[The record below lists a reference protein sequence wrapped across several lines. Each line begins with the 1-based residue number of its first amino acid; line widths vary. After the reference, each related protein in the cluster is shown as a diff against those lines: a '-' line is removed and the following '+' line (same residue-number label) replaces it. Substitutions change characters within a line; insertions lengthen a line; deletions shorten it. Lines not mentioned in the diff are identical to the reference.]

1 MDNWRKLQELSWSE
15 GYLLAQALLMLPLT
29 SVGLRWIGF
38 RRWQSVLSAIAPI
51 AERPASNR
59 NSNPIRH
66 AQIATRMVKIAARY
80 GPCRATCLAESLTLR
95 WLLRR
100 QGIESNLRI
109 GVRTEDGR
117 LAAHAWVE
125 HCGLVLNDAADVHQ
139 RFAPFDEAVVP
150 LVVEIQ

>member
-1 MDNWRKLQELSWSE
+1 MDNLRKLQELSWSE

-59 NSNPIRH
+59 DSNPIRH
-66 AQIATRMVKIAARY
+66 AQIAVRMVKIATRY
-80 GPCRATCLAESLTLR
+80 GLCRATCLAESLTLR

-100 QGIESNLRI
+100 QGIESKLRI
-109 GVRTEDGR
+109 GVRTEAGR
-117 LAAHAWVE
+117 LEAHAWIE

>member
-59 NSNPIRH
+59 DSNPIRH

-109 GVRTEDGR
+109 GVRTEAGR
-117 LAAHAWVE
+117 LEAHAWVE
-125 HCGLVLNDAADVHQ
+125 HCRLVLNDTADVHQ
-139 RFAPFDEAVVP
+139 RFVPFDDAFVP
-150 LVVEIQ
+150 LGVEIQ

>member
-15 GYLLAQALLMLPLT
+15 RYLLAQALLMLPLT